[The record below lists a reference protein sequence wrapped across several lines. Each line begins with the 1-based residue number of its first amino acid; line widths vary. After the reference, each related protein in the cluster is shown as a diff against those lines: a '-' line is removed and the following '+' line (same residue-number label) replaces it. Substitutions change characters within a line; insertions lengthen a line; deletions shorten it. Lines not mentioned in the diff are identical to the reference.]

1 MRPLVVRLQ
10 WTRHVI
16 VGGQRVSEIVSSTA
30 GADSLEPVKG
40 ESQESLVD
48 RIVREAMEKG
58 DFDDLPGQGKPLP
71 GAGTVDDDGWW
82 IRDWV
87 KRNVKPGVSTSDEG
101 SV

>member
-1 MRPLVVRLQ
+1 MLVVPLRSP
-10 WTRHVI
+10 HVS
-16 VGGQRVSEIVSSTA
+16 VANQRVSGIASSTV

-40 ESQESLVD
+40 ESQERLVD
-48 RIVREAMEKG
+48 RLVREAMEKG
-58 DFDDLPGQGKPLP
+58 DFDDLPGQGKPIP

-87 KRNVKPGVSTSDEG
+87 KRNVKPGVSTTGEG